1 VSDKPSTFGELLVEH
16 RRAAGLTQEG
26 LAEASGMS
34 VRALRDLERGRAQ
47 AAQRR
52 SAEMLADGLGLG
64 GDEREVFLTAARNGR
79 RKATRPPL
87 VTGASMLPPG
97 LPDLVGREREV
108 ARLLEA
114 AADGGTVAV
123 VGHPGVGKTA
133 LAVAVAHLLRPEF
146 PDGSLAVDL
155 RGMDDQPVTPRVA
168 LDRLLRGLGVATA
181 DIPASEAGQVDLY
194 RAVLDGRRVLVL
206 LDNAADEAQVRPL
219 LAPAPECL
227 TMVTCRR
234 ALAGLEGARWQPLGP
249 LADGDAIEL
258 LATIAGQD
266 RVLAEPDVAAELVAL
281 CGNLPLAVRIAGNR
295 LATRPHWTLAHLLG
309 RLRDERTRLSSL
321 SVGDL
326 QVRSAFEM
334 SYRRLS
340 PGARVVFRRLAA
352 VPGADFGVELAGIAT
367 ELAGPDMRAHLDEL
381 ADASLLQASPVEGR
395 FQFHD
400 LIRLFATE
408 RWEAEETPAEREK
421 LTRAVLDHLLGTA
434 TAAGLAFYPDA
445 TRPDGF
451 ASVDEAGEWLAREES
466 NWLAALHAAARRG
479 RRRELVDLVTAMHWY
494 SDTHWMGLP
503 WGEIF
508 QLGVTAARALGDR
521 PVEAK
526 LLNFVGW
533 AQLTLDAHA
542 SAAVATHEQALAV
555 AIEAG
560 DRLEQTWAHAYIAT
574 ALRSLDRQE
583 EALDHARRAVAL
595 SEEFDFWTVRISVG
609 NRLARVLHTMGRN
622 EEALSVR
629 GALIAEAAER
639 DGGVTSKTRLMSIT
653 VLRTGVG
660 ASLFAMGEWRLAAAT
675 FGEARQAFVDVG
687 STGSAAD
694 AALDEGDAWLEAG
707 EHALARE
714 CVEYAIEAY
723 GDLGPRHRRARALD
737 MLARLPE
744 E

>member
-1 VSDKPSTFGELLVEH
+1 
-16 RRAAGLTQEG
+16 
-26 LAEASGMS
+26 
-34 VRALRDLERGRAQ
+34 
-47 AAQRR
+47 
-52 SAEMLADGLGLG
+52 
-64 GDEREVFLTAARNGR
+64 
-79 RKATRPPL
+79 
-87 VTGASMLPPG
+87 
-97 LPDLVGREREV
+97 
-108 ARLLEA
+108 
-114 AADGGTVAV
+114 
-123 VGHPGVGKTA
+123 
-133 LAVAVAHLLRPEF
+133 
-146 PDGSLAVDL
+146 
-155 RGMDDQPVTPRVA
+155 
-168 LDRLLRGLGVATA
+168 
-181 DIPASEAGQVDLY
+181 
-194 RAVLDGRRVLVL
+194 
-206 LDNAADEAQVRPL
+206 
-219 LAPAPECL
+219 
-227 TMVTCRR
+227 
-234 ALAGLEGARWQPLGP
+234 
-249 LADGDAIEL
+249 
-258 LATIAGQD
+258 
-266 RVLAEPDVAAELVAL
+266 
-281 CGNLPLAVRIAGNR
+281 
-295 LATRPHWTLAHLLG
+295 
-309 RLRDERTRLSSL
+309 
-321 SVGDL
+321 VGDL

-494 SDTHWMGLP
+494 SDTHWLGLP

-521 PVEAK
+521 AVEAK

-629 GALIAEAAER
+629 DALITEAAER

-675 FGEARQAFVDVG
+675 FGEARQAFVGVG

-694 AALDEGDAWLEAG
+694 AALDEGDAWLAAG